1 MRQLKDTENRDKYK
15 VYGELIKAYG
25 YNVPEGAKQ
34 MEALNYYTNET
45 VTIPL
50 DPTSTPQENAQRF
63 FAKYNKQKR
72 TFEALTQLIRETK
85 DEISY
90 LESIQTSLDIAMT
103 EDDLAA
109 IKEELSETGYV
120 RRKTVRKKIK
130 LKNEPLHYISSDGF
144 HMYVGKNNL
153 QNDALTFDFAAGC
166 DWWFHAKQAPG
177 SHVIVKTNGEEL
189 PDRTFEE
196 AGKLAAYYSSMR
208 GSEKVEI
215 DYIEKKH
222 IKKPKGAKPGFV
234 VYYTNYSLVIDS
246 DIRGIQK
253 ISGS

>member
-1 MRQLKDTENRDKYK
+1 
-15 VYGELIKAYG
+15 
-25 YNVPEGAKQ
+25 

-109 IKEELSETGYV
+109 IKEELSETG
-120 RRKTVRKKIK
+120 
-130 LKNEPLHYISSDGF
+130 
-144 HMYVGKNNL
+144 
-153 QNDALTFDFAAGC
+153 
-166 DWWFHAKQAPG
+166 
-177 SHVIVKTNGEEL
+177 
-189 PDRTFEE
+189 
-196 AGKLAAYYSSMR
+196 
-208 GSEKVEI
+208 
-215 DYIEKKH
+215 
-222 IKKPKGAKPGFV
+222 
-234 VYYTNYSLVIDS
+234 
-246 DIRGIQK
+246 
-253 ISGS
+253 